1 MEQPRDENRPDGS
14 RQPQQEQQ
22 SQSGA
27 GNQAGQ
33 QQQQIGAGRE
43 QGGQQQGGQSN
54 TGQSNTGQSPTGQST
69 AGQQQQFDA
78 SSGQMSG
85 GGDQGSLAEQIREH
99 MDVIDQNGARVG
111 TVDQVDGDRI
121 KLTRDSTASGEHE
134 YLPLS
139 EVAGIES
146 GCVRLRQQGGAG
158 FGMESGN

>member
-33 QQQQIGAGRE
+33 QQQQTGAGRE
-43 QGGQQQGGQSN
+43 QGGQQQG
-54 TGQSNTGQSPTGQST
+54 GQST

-146 GCVRLRQQGGAG
+146 GCIRLRQQGGAG

>member
-43 QGGQQQGGQSN
+43 QGGQQGGQSN
-54 TGQSNTGQSPTGQST
+54 TGQSNSGQST

>member
-43 QGGQQQGGQSN
+43 QGGQQQG
-54 TGQSNTGQSPTGQST
+54 GQST

-146 GCVRLRQQGGAG
+146 GRVRLRQQGGAG